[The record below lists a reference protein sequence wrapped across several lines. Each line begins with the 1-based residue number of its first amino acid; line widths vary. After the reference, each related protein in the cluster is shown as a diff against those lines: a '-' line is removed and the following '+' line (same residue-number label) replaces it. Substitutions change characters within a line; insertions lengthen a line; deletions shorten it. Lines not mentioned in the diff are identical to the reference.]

1 MLINFGDFVDGAANK
16 KADPYIQLLPLTSDL
31 AEAHADF
38 VTVRLSGVDETGNFK
53 LLPAT
58 VLPDDDNDSSS
69 SDDDDDQ
76 SFGQK
81 LRPYLPYLIAGCV
94 AAGVLLLF
102 AIAFFIARS
111 RRMRY
116 RRLQEPAPQ
125 GLDHHGDA
133 PFTRYQP
140 SRVY

>member
-1 MLINFGDFVDGAANK
+1 MLIDFGDFVDGSTSK
-16 KADPYIQLLPLTSDL
+16 TADPYIQLLPLTADL
-31 AEAHADF
+31 TEAHTDF

-58 VLPDDDNDSSS
+58 VLPDDDDDSSS
-69 SDDDDDQ
+69 SDDDSE

-81 LRPYLPYLIAGCV
+81 LKPYLPYLIAGCV
-94 AAGVLLLF
+94 AAGVILLF
-102 AIAFFIARS
+102 AIAFFVARS

-125 GLDHHGDA
+125 GLEHHSDA
-133 PFTRYQP
+133 PFMRYQP
-140 SRVY
+140 SRTY